1 MDVSVPPT
9 IHALLAARLDQ
20 LDTSER
26 HVLER
31 GSVEGQI
38 FHRGAVAAL
47 APEET
52 RIDGQLVSLVRKD
65 LVRPERPVV
74 ADDEAFRFRHLLI
87 RDTAYEGLP
96 KAVRAELHERFAAWL
111 HSHADELVESY
122 ELVGYH
128 LDQAY
133 RYRVELGPPDDAA
146 HTLAERAAQHLLV
159 GAERARARGDN
170 VCVGA
175 LLSRAVELLPA
186 ESPERRAALVEL
198 AIVLTE
204 RGDFPGAEAD
214 RKEAGAARA
223 AGDDRVLAR
232 LLLADAEAQIMSSP
246 DLTMRG
252 ALATAEQAL
261 AELERVGDDEGA
273 AWALMLVGNFNAW
286 LGSSAE
292 AERLWLRALN
302 RAEKVSPRADERG
315 ARVDDLGALV
325 GPDLCRRGDSAL

>member
-1 MDVSVPPT
+1 MVAEQDQADVSVPPT

-52 RIDGQLVSLVRKD
+52 RIDGRLVSLVRKD

-87 RDTAYEGLP
+87 RDTAYDGLP

-146 HTLAERAAQHLLV
+146 HTLAERAAEHLLV

-170 VCVGA
+170 GGVGA

-186 ESPERRAALVEL
+186 DSPERRAALVEL
-198 AIVLTE
+198 AVVLTE
-204 RGDFPGAEAD
+204 RGDFPGAEAA
-214 RKEAGAARA
+214 RKEAGLAARA

-232 LLLADAEAQIMSSP
+232 LLLAEAEAQIMSSP
-246 DLTMRG
+246 DLTLRG

-261 AELERVGDDEGA
+261 GELERVGDDEGA
-273 AWALMLVGNFNAW
+273 AWALMLMGNFNAW

-292 AERLWLRALN
+292 AERLWLRALA
-302 RAEKVSPRADERG
+302 RAEKVSPRRANEVRG
-315 ARVDDLGALV
+315 G
-325 GPDLCRRGDSAL
+325 